1 MLLATATPVQIN
13 PIERWDLLNV
23 LDPKDSTQG
32 DRPHFVLGN
41 VFSKWRDAAWSLNL
55 VTGRMPVPADLD
67 QVWEWAR
74 NPLPPKAEHPDFLN
88 LRRSLGLEDR
98 EAIASGDSFGKLRPP
113 DQSRLRNL
121 AQRFF
126 REHNPFISNRR
137 KAYQGDSLGQRFFR
151 EHNPFIRHIVR
162 RTRKYLEETRDA
174 SGEPYLKPIEVRLHG
189 EGDTEAIKLPAYL
202 EEAYR
207 AAEDFTKL
215 LSERLRS
222 MGFLKTM
229 LLRRLGSSIEA
240 GRLSAER
247 LLGTV
252 ECVDEEEDDAADG
265 VEPVAASEFARNLT
279 PQERGALKHLVA
291 ALEANQERDP
301 KYAVVRDCLIR
312 RRWLERGCII
322 FSQYYDSIH
331 WLAESLAAELPGVPI
346 GIYSGANRSGLI
358 REGQYR
364 RTTREQLKQ
373 MVRT

>member
-1 MLLATATPVQIN
+1 MIL
-13 PIERWDLLNV
+13 
-23 LDPKDSTQG
+23 
-32 DRPHFVLGN
+32 
-41 VFSKWRDAAWSLNL
+41 
-55 VTGRMPVPADLD
+55 
-67 QVWEWAR
+67 WA
-74 NPLPPKAEHPDFLN
+74 
-88 LRRSLGLEDR
+88 
-98 EAIASGDSFGKLRPP
+98 
-113 DQSRLRNL
+113 
-121 AQRFF
+121 
-126 REHNPFISNRR
+126 
-137 KAYQGDSLGQRFFR
+137 QRFFR

-279 PQERGALKHLVA
+279 PQGEGSPQAPRRGIGGQPGARPEVRCRPRLPHPPAVAGAGLHHLQPVLRLDPLASRVA
-291 ALEANQERDP
+291 RGRIARGPDRDLL
-301 KYAVVRDCLIR
+301 RC
-312 RRWLERGCII
+312 
-322 FSQYYDSIH
+322 QSIG
-331 WLAESLAAELPGVPI
+331 PDP
-346 GIYSGANRSGLI
+346 
-358 REGQYR
+358 
-364 RTTREQLKQ
+364 
-373 MVRT
+373 